1 MPPIYLPA
9 SSSLLPRFI
18 FGPQDPGFEFRSQ
31 LHGNKLVKL
40 RRGDELKKTRSQT
53 NSQIKRKL
61 SSPSSQPKLLQY
73 WFPWKLGWSTF
84 LYIWNWC
91 NSWYSYGWKWTHLGI
106 PIPEFHRFRNGLEYI
121 PKGLPM
127 GLMRYH
133 TSYIS
138 RFLVFWMFVKW
149 WKKEEATSVWT
160 SAAGCQLDGATSS
173 ATDSPGFSSIVRLNF
188 GGDRVPG
195 VDWAAATESWG
206 GRWQRRGRPRW
217 GAEETAAHLKILQTP
232 TYNDSKAAC
241 TFVFKI

>member
-1 MPPIYLPA
+1 MWKFPNCGGGGRGSAAWELFPHNPVFLSENVPYSNVHFRPIYLSA

-138 RFLVFWMFVKW
+138 RFLVFWMFVKL
-149 WKKEEATSVWT
+149 
-160 SAAGCQLDGATSS
+160 C
-173 ATDSPGFSSIVRLNF
+173 
-188 GGDRVPG
+188 
-195 VDWAAATESWG
+195 
-206 GRWQRRGRPRW
+206 
-217 GAEETAAHLKILQTP
+217 
-232 TYNDSKAAC
+232 
-241 TFVFKI
+241 